1 MAVVAGVAAILAMA
15 VAARSGDT
23 GDGRSDQSSSVTGG
37 DGSSWR
43 QQMAATRGSDGRRP
57 WRHTGMTAAKNTG
70 GTGYRYSA

>member
-43 QQMAATRGSDGRRP
+43 QQMAATLGSDGRLP
-57 WRHTGMTAAKNTG
+57 WLRTSMAAAKDTG
-70 GTGYRYSA
+70 GTYGRY